1 MIKGA
6 VNTHLE
12 ATVSLDVRGPGGR
25 SRIIDAVIDTGFTH
39 YLTLP
44 LSQVRELGLP
54 YRDRGEA
61 VMANGALETFDI
73 YGAELLWDGQL
84 VAVLVDEAETTPLV
98 GMALL
103 EGHRLQADVER
114 GGRVLIESLVG

>member
-1 MIKGA
+1 MIEGA
-6 VNTHLE
+6 VNAHLE

-25 SRIIDAVIDTGFTH
+25 SRMIDAVIDTGFNH

-54 YRDRGEA
+54 YRDRGQA

-98 GMALL
+98 GMSLL
-103 EGHRLQADVER
+103 EGHELRIEAST
-114 GGRVLIESLVG
+114 GGRVLIEPLAS